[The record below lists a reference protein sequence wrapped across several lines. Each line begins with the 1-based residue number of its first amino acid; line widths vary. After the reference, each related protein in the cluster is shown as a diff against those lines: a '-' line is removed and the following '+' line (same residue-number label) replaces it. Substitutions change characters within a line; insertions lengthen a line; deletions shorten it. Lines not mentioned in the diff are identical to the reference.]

1 MLDCFMI
8 DGRDDDGCYHDG
20 LLRGQGTLSYA

>member
-20 LLRGQGTLSYA
+20 LRGQGTLSYS